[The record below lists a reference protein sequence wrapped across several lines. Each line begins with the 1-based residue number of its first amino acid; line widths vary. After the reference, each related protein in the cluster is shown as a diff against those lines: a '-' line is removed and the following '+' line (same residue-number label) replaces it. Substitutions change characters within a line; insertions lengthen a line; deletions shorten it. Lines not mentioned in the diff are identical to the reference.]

1 MPESVSLAADFPAAS
16 MAEWRALAEKALK
29 GRPFDTLST
38 RTADGLVFAPLYDAA
53 AAAAPPRPA
62 AAPWTVVQRVDH
74 PDPNAANGLALDDLA
89 QGATGLAL
97 VFAGAPSAHG
107 YGLPPG
113 ETDALDA
120 ALAGVVLDALPLRL
134 EAGPHGLA
142 AAAALLAVAERR
154 GVAAA
159 DLDVALG
166 LDPLGAFAVS
176 GRLVEPWPAEATR
189 HGAAAAD
196 LARHGLAGSVFLAD
210 GRPWHA
216 AGASEAQELAAV
228 LAAGVAYLRLLVDA
242 GLDDA
247 PASRIAFS
255 LAADDDQFLTIAKLR
270 ALRALWARV
279 LDDCGHP
286 PAPAAIHAE
295 SAWRMLTRR
304 DPMTNVLRATVAAF
318 AAGVG
323 GADAVTVLPFTT
335 ALGLP
340 DGFARRLARNLQ
352 TMLLEESNLWRV
364 ADPAAGS
371 GAVEAMTQALA
382 GAAWE
387 RFRDIEKAGGLAA
400 AIADGSLAGA
410 VAETAAARRVDVA
423 RRKRPITGTSEFPL
437 LGEAKAEILDVAPAA
452 APTPHS
458 PAAFEHLLADA
469 RAGHEIGNG
478 RAVGSGAATPGEP
491 PHPGPAVA
499 PLPAERLAAPFEA
512 LRDAAEAHA
521 TKTGAAPTVFL
532 AALGPVAAHGAR
544 SAWTANLLAAGGIAA
559 TGGDGYP
566 DIAAAVDAFR
576 ASRLSLACLSAT
588 DATYAAEGAAAVAAL
603 AAAGATVVVAGK
615 PAEAAAMQAAG
626 AVQFLTAGSDAVAA
640 LAELQGRLG
649 IGQG

>member
-1 MPESVSLAADFPAAS
+1 MTETIPLAADFAAAS
-16 MAEWRALAEKALK
+16 AAEWRALAEKALK
-29 GRPFDTLST
+29 GRPLDSLST
-38 RTADGLVFAPLYDAA
+38 RTADGLVFAPLYGPADAA
-53 AAAAPPRPA
+53 APARPV

-74 PDPNAANGLALDDLA
+74 PDAAAANRLALEDLA
-89 QGATGLAL
+89 QGATGLSL
-97 VFAGAPSAHG
+97 VFAGSPTAYG

-113 ETDALDA
+113 DVSALAA

-142 AAAALLAVAERR
+142 AAAALLAVAERH
-154 GVAAA
+154 GVAAQ
-159 DLDVALG
+159 DLDVAVG
-166 LDPLGAFAVS
+166 LDPLGAFAAS
-176 GRLVEPWPAEATR
+176 GRLAEPWPAEATR

-196 LARHGLAGSVFLAD
+196 LARHGLSGSLFLAD

-216 AGASEAQELAAV
+216 AGASEAQELAAA
-228 LAAGVAYLRLLVDA
+228 LAAAVAYLRLLVDA
-242 GLDDA
+242 GLDAA
-247 PASRIAFS
+247 PASRVAFS

-270 ALRALWARV
+270 ALRSLWARI
-279 LDDCGHP
+279 LADCGHP
-286 PAPAAIHAE
+286 ATPASIHAE
-295 SAWRMLTRR
+295 TAWRMLTRR

-352 TMLLEESNLWRV
+352 TILLEESNLWRV

-371 GAVEAMTQALA
+371 GAVEAMTEALA

-387 RFRDIEKAGGLAA
+387 RFRDIERAGGLAA
-400 AIADGSLAGA
+400 AIANGSLAGA
-410 VAETAAARRVDVA
+410 VAEAAAARRGEIA

-437 LGEAKAEILDVAPAA
+437 LGEAAAEVLDAAPVAPR
-452 APTPHS
+452 PPHP

-469 RAGHEIGNG
+469 RAGREIGRG
-478 RAVGSGAATPGEP
+478 VEAGAAAGEP
-491 PHPGPAVA
+491 PHPGAAVA

-512 LRDAAEAHA
+512 LRDAAAAHA
-521 TKTGAAPTVFL
+521 AATERTPTVFL

-544 SAWTANLLAAGGIAA
+544 SAWTTNLLAAGGIAA

-566 DIAAAVDAFR
+566 DVATAVAAFA
-576 ASRLSLACLSAT
+576 ASGLSLALLSAP
-588 DATYAAEGAAAVAAL
+588 DAAYAAEGPAAVAAL

-649 IGQG
+649 IGRS